1 MIFIRRCFHS
11 DIITSSG
18 LAAVLFLFQTGCS
31 RSGPVAQDK
40 RHQEA
45 VIVPNIVLVVVDAL
59 RADHLSQYGY
69 GLDTSP
75 ALNELSRHATLFKSA
90 YSPSSWTVP
99 SVASLFSGLSPPRH
113 KIINSGDALSSDLI
127 TLAELLQENDYETA
141 GFSYNHHI
149 AKKTSFDQG
158 FKSFIDHERSILS
171 YPDISKMMK
180 EIENWRN
187 GYRGSKPFFLYLQP
201 MNCHGPY
208 RVPACH
214 EKDLLGRSPNRKFR
228 YYDEIMSEIMWK
240 GRIEKR
246 DEVTDEYLKSL
257 EEQYDTAIR
266 YSTDRVGE
274 LLTKLKQWDLYDDS
288 MIIVTADHGE
298 ELFDHGG
305 FSHGYS
311 LYEEVVHVPLLIKMP
326 FQKRSQTINDPVT
339 LMDIYPT
346 VLEALDIDLDHF
358 VDGQSV
364 LSLLKKGQY
373 LTQRFENEDAA
384 CSYKE
389 KPLFFHLDWPER
401 GKIRAIRWKENKLI
415 EIEQDFSGQKNTHFL
430 FNLKNDPAEKINII
444 ENNAKLSNTLSSQLK
459 AQWKIFSTGA
469 LGSPRNV
476 LSEMDKEVL
485 KALGYMQ

>member
-1 MIFIRRCFHS
+1 
-11 DIITSSG
+11 
-18 LAAVLFLFQTGCS
+18 
-31 RSGPVAQDK
+31 
-40 RHQEA
+40 
-45 VIVPNIVLVVVDAL
+45 
-59 RADHLSQYGY
+59 
-69 GLDTSP
+69 
-75 ALNELSRHATLFKSA
+75 
-90 YSPSSWTVP
+90 
-99 SVASLFSGLSPPRH
+99 
-113 KIINSGDALSSDLI
+113 
-127 TLAELLQENDYETA
+127 
-141 GFSYNHHI
+141 
-149 AKKTSFDQG
+149 
-158 FKSFIDHERSILS
+158 
-171 YPDISKMMK
+171 
-180 EIENWRN
+180 
-187 GYRGSKPFFLYLQP
+187 